1 MQCPEYLLFWKHH
14 HNFWDKWKTLI
25 IFLFVFY
32 YNDSWMIPKLLD
44 SVYNFVISCDE
55 IVIITMISRCFI
67 FGIILM
73 ENLLKTSA
81 TAWSSVII
89 FSKTVSSWPSWEIL
103 FFSISVILDFVF
115 ALSVK
120 NGFIVFQTVL
130 FSVMSL
136 VLLLLKKFFFS
147 LLIKLTQ
154 RLRRLL
160 YYVYVT
166 TLAR

>member
-1 MQCPEYLLFWKHH
+1 
-14 HNFWDKWKTLI
+14 
-25 IFLFVFY
+25 
-32 YNDSWMIPKLLD
+32 
-44 SVYNFVISCDE
+44 
-55 IVIITMISRCFI
+55 
-67 FGIILM
+67 M